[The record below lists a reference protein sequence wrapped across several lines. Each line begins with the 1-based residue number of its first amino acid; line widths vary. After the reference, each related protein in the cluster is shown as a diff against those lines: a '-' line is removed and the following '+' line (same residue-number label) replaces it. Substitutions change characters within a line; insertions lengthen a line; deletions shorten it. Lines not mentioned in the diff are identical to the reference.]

1 MRFLIHASTE
11 FEAGIVRERLAEAGI
26 ETVFHSSTIG
36 MMGMSAAGGN
46 IYVDDDELTRA
57 RQVLYDAGEV
67 SHEELEELSEEL
79 PPPV

>member
-26 ETVFHSSTIG
+26 EAAFEMSAIG
-36 MMGMSAAGGN
+36 MMGMSAAGGD
-46 IYVDDDELTRA
+46 IYVEDDELARA
-57 RQVLYDAGEV
+57 RRALYDAGEV

-79 PPPV
+79 PPPL